1 MTAIAV
7 SFFWHSVPYWKK
19 YVKYFHSTASWLMTY
34 QCLLWSLSISPSFT
48 GTILFIVLPPH
59 LSVFCSVLLSH
70 QPIVLWYF
78 LSSLYSISFSIQISE
93 SSSRHDCTHF
103 YEEAIHFLNECHHN
117 LTSLACM
124 SLHSL
129 IFGFAYLLFS
139 VTWSLILNSHF
150 VYLFIAW
157 FVFRTGF
164 RYSPSYFFF
173 LFISIFTYYF

>member
-103 YEEAIHFLNECHHN
+103 YEEAIHFFERVSSQSHV
-117 LTSLACM
+117 S
-124 SLHSL
+124 SLHVIAFIDFRFCISFIL
-129 IFGFAYLLFS
+129 CDMKFDFKFS
-139 VTWSLILNSHF
+139 FCLSFHRMIR
-150 VYLFIAW
+150 I
-157 FVFRTGF
+157 
-164 RYSPSYFFF
+164 SYRF
-173 LFISIFTYYF
+173 